1 MRTLSSKPVKKRA
14 MQAADAELLNADFAI
29 HDHLLH
35 TMVSDMLRPGRL
47 GKKSLFL
54 HYRGKGLATNHVQS
68 LTAEAKG
75 IVSAA
80 KEALALNIKTKTQ
93 QIAKVEGKIKD
104 TSNQLSRSLKAKE
117 NLKARSLAR
126 KNGGIIPPFK
136 NPFGSWVRTKVTK
149 DGLAFFVGFKNGKR
163 EPTRYGNEYL
173 FETLYLDPRI
183 RRLKSNINNLK
194 CRLHDLKGELA
205 RLEREKKAGVVH
217 ICFGGKKAFRQRRE
231 VRRRNELRSGEG
243 MWKHRRRRE
252 MPLVGRLD
260 GPQGSWMARYDVE
273 KKIFSYQT
281 YSGKWISIPGVEFP
295 YGQGWVEA
303 AVSASEIAKRNKK
316 LPPDQQIPGWP
327 AGSVSW
333 SLKDCG
339 NAVQVKCMVTLPEDP
354 NKNFC
359 YDDGC
364 VAFDMNYDHFA
375 ASELG
380 PQGELQRHWT
390 VPLQMEGRTSNQ
402 ISNAISEGLE
412 EIFRYAVAVNKP
424 ITIEGIEHPDKC
436 LLYGNKKAN
445 RKISEFA
452 HEKMTALAES
462 KGEKYH
468 LSVREVNPAYTS
480 QIGKIKYM
488 RQMGLSIHEAAAYV
502 IGRRGM
508 GLKDPVPKDMA
519 RLIPEKKKGTHYW
532 FQWGAIYSALKNVPV
547 NNFYRKI
554 NYREYESLAALKEGL
569 LKA

>member
-1 MRTLSSKPVKKRA
+1 MRTLSSKPVKKKA
-14 MQAADAELLNADFAI
+14 MLAADIELLNTDFAT
-29 HDHLLH
+29 HDHLLY
-35 TMVSDMLRPGRL
+35 TMVSDILHLERL
-47 GKKSLFL
+47 GKESLFL
-54 HYRGKGLATNHVQS
+54 RYRGKGLATNHIRS
-68 LTAEAKG
+68 LVSEAKG
-75 IVSAA
+75 VVSSAQ
-80 KEALALNIKTKTQ
+80 ECLALNIKTKTQ

-104 TSNQLSRSLKAKE
+104 TSNQLSRALKAKE

-126 KNGGIIPPFK
+126 KNGGIIPPFR

-163 EPTRYGNEYL
+163 KPTRYDNEYL

-194 CRLHDLKGELA
+194 CRLHDLKGELS
-205 RLEREKKAGVVH
+205 RLDREKKAGVVH
-217 ICFGGKKAFRQRRE
+217 ICFGGKKAFRQRHE
-231 VRRRNELRSGEG
+231 VRRRNELRSWEG

-252 MPLVGRLD
+252 MLLAGRLD

-295 YGQGWVEA
+295 YGQAWVEA
-303 AVSASEIAKRNKK
+303 AVSAAEIAKRNKT
-316 LPPDQQIPGWP
+316 LPPGQQIPGWP
-327 AGSVSW
+327 VGSVSW

-354 NKNFC
+354 YKNFC

-364 VAFDMNYDHFA
+364 VSFDMNYDHFA

-390 VPLQMEGRTSNQ
+390 VPLQMEGRTSDQ
-402 ISNAISEGLE
+402 ISNSISESLE
-412 EIFRYAVAVNKP
+412 EIFRYAAAVNKP
-424 ITIEGIEHPDKC
+424 ISMEDIEHPDTC

-445 RKISEFA
+445 RKISGFA

-462 KGEKYH
+462 KGEKYN
-468 LSVREVNPAYTS
+468 LSVQEVNPAYTS

-488 RQMGLSIHEAAAYV
+488 RQLGLSVHEAAAYV

-508 GLKDPVPKDMA
+508 GLKDPIPKDMA
-519 RLIPEKKKGTHYW
+519 HLIPEKKKGAHHW
-532 FQWGAIYSALKNVPV
+532 SQWGTVYSALKNVPV
-547 NNFYRKI
+547 NKFYRKI
-554 NYREYESLAALKEGL
+554 NYREYESLAALKKGL

>member
-104 TSNQLSRSLKAKE
+104 ASNQLSRSLKAKE

-205 RLEREKKAGVVH
+205 
-217 ICFGGKKAFRQRRE
+217 
-231 VRRRNELRSGEG
+231 
-243 MWKHRRRRE
+243 
-252 MPLVGRLD
+252 RLD

>member
-1 MRTLSSKPVKKRA
+1 M
-14 MQAADAELLNADFAI
+14 
-29 HDHLLH
+29 
-35 TMVSDMLRPGRL
+35 
-47 GKKSLFL
+47 
-54 HYRGKGLATNHVQS
+54 
-68 LTAEAKG
+68 
-75 IVSAA
+75 
-80 KEALALNIKTKTQ
+80 
-93 QIAKVEGKIKD
+93 
-104 TSNQLSRSLKAKE
+104 
-117 NLKARSLAR
+117 
-126 KNGGIIPPFK
+126 
-136 NPFGSWVRTKVTK
+136 
-149 DGLAFFVGFKNGKR
+149 
-163 EPTRYGNEYL
+163 
-173 FETLYLDPRI
+173 
-183 RRLKSNINNLK
+183 
-194 CRLHDLKGELA
+194 
-205 RLEREKKAGVVH
+205 
-217 ICFGGKKAFRQRRE
+217 
-231 VRRRNELRSGEG
+231 
-243 MWKHRRRRE
+243 
-252 MPLVGRLD
+252 
-260 GPQGSWMARYDVE
+260 
-273 KKIFSYQT
+273 
-281 YSGKWISIPGVEFP
+281 
-295 YGQGWVEA
+295 EA

>member
-1 MRTLSSKPVKKRA
+1 
-14 MQAADAELLNADFAI
+14 
-29 HDHLLH
+29 
-35 TMVSDMLRPGRL
+35 
-47 GKKSLFL
+47 
-54 HYRGKGLATNHVQS
+54 
-68 LTAEAKG
+68 
-75 IVSAA
+75 
-80 KEALALNIKTKTQ
+80 
-93 QIAKVEGKIKD
+93 
-104 TSNQLSRSLKAKE
+104 
-117 NLKARSLAR
+117 
-126 KNGGIIPPFK
+126 
-136 NPFGSWVRTKVTK
+136 
-149 DGLAFFVGFKNGKR
+149 
-163 EPTRYGNEYL
+163 
-173 FETLYLDPRI
+173 
-183 RRLKSNINNLK
+183 
-194 CRLHDLKGELA
+194 
-205 RLEREKKAGVVH
+205 
-217 ICFGGKKAFRQRRE
+217 
-231 VRRRNELRSGEG
+231 
-243 MWKHRRRRE
+243 

-519 RLIPEKKKGTHYW
+519 RLIPEKKKGAHY
-532 FQWGAIYSALKNVPV
+532 
-547 NNFYRKI
+547 
-554 NYREYESLAALKEGL
+554 
-569 LKA
+569 

>member
-231 VRRRNELRSGEG
+231 VRRRNELRSWE
-243 MWKHRRRRE
+243 E
-252 MPLVGRLD
+252 APA
-260 GPQGSWMARYDVE
+260 P
-273 KKIFSYQT
+273 
-281 YSGKWISIPGVEFP
+281 PGD
-295 YGQGWVEA
+295 A
-303 AVSASEIAKRNKK
+303 
-316 LPPDQQIPGWP
+316 PGWP
-327 AGSVSW
+327 PGRAAGQLDG
-333 SLKDCG
+333 SLRC
-339 NAVQVKCMVTLPEDP
+339 
-354 NKNFC
+354 
-359 YDDGC
+359 
-364 VAFDMNYDHFA
+364 
-375 ASELG
+375 
-380 PQGELQRHWT
+380 
-390 VPLQMEGRTSNQ
+390 
-402 ISNAISEGLE
+402 
-412 EIFRYAVAVNKP
+412 
-424 ITIEGIEHPDKC
+424 
-436 LLYGNKKAN
+436 
-445 RKISEFA
+445 
-452 HEKMTALAES
+452 
-462 KGEKYH
+462 
-468 LSVREVNPAYTS
+468 
-480 QIGKIKYM
+480 
-488 RQMGLSIHEAAAYV
+488 
-502 IGRRGM
+502 
-508 GLKDPVPKDMA
+508 
-519 RLIPEKKKGTHYW
+519 
-532 FQWGAIYSALKNVPV
+532 
-547 NNFYRKI
+547 
-554 NYREYESLAALKEGL
+554 
-569 LKA
+569 